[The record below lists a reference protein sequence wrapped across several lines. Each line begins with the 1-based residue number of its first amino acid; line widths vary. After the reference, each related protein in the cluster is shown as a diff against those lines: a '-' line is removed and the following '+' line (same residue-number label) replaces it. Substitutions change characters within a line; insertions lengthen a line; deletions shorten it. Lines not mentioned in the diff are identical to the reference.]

1 MNLLRFLILAA
12 GSLTLRQQR
21 EANVRQ
27 EDPPNSNVSLG
38 LLLPAEN
45 VNQAALPQV
54 SATQAVLQSLANVAR
69 AVPHR
74 AVSVNPAPS
83 PREANANLEASPEAI
98 VWMAALLRE
107 TARRE
112 VPAFKIRQLYPRS
125 TQFKASQN
133 LPFF

>member
-12 GSLTLRQQR
+12 GSLMLNK

-27 EDPPNSNVSLG
+27 EDLPNNSVRLG

-54 SATQAVLQSLANVAR
+54 SATQAMFQSLANVAQ

-74 AVSVNPAPS
+74 AVSVNPALL
-83 PREANANLEASPEAI
+83 PRETNARLEASPEAN
-98 VWMAALLRE
+98 VWLAALLRE
-107 TARRE
+107 DVRRE
-112 VPAFKIRQLYPRS
+112 APALKL
-125 TQFKASQN
+125 
-133 LPFF
+133 